1 MKFIAI
7 IPARYASTR
16 FPGKPLVDINGKP
29 MIQRVYEQVQKTKLF
44 HTICVATDDERIK
57 TAVEKFKGKVVMTS
71 PDHKSGTDRCKEAV
85 IHILKYFPVLDS
97 DVVINIQGDEP
108 YISPTQIKMLTDC
121 FYDYNVN
128 IATIIKKINNYDEL
142 HNPNVVKV
150 VCDQLKKALYFSRSV
165 MPYYR
170 DLPIEEWHLKH
181 DYFKHVGIYGYKI
194 ETLLQITNLKQ
205 STLEKIESLE
215 QLRWLENGYEIN
227 VNITDEESYAIDTP
241 EDLQKIL
248 EKFKD

>member
-170 DLPIEEWHLKH
+170 DLPIEEWH
-181 DYFKHVGIYGYKI
+181 
-194 ETLLQITNLKQ
+194 
-205 STLEKIESLE
+205 
-215 QLRWLENGYEIN
+215 
-227 VNITDEESYAIDTP
+227 
-241 EDLQKIL
+241 
-248 EKFKD
+248 

>member
-1 MKFIAI
+1 MA
-7 IPARYASTR
+7 
-16 FPGKPLVDINGKP
+16 
-29 MIQRVYEQVQKTKLF
+29 
-44 HTICVATDDERIK
+44 
-57 TAVEKFKGKVVMTS
+57 
-71 PDHKSGTDRCKEAV
+71 
-85 IHILKYFPVLDS
+85 
-97 DVVINIQGDEP
+97 
-108 YISPTQIKMLTDC
+108 
-121 FYDYNVN
+121 
-128 IATIIKKINNYDEL
+128 
-142 HNPNVVKV
+142 
-150 VCDQLKKALYFSRSV
+150 
-165 MPYYR
+165 
-170 DLPIEEWHLKH
+170 LKH